1 MKESVA
7 QMKLVIKNVEFG
19 YRNKKVLKNICANIK
34 KKEIVGIVGPN
45 GAGKSTLIRAID
57 RLIHPQKGNI
67 ILDDID
73 MSKMTLNS
81 ISKKVGYVPQNTA
94 HKFQI
99 GRAHKFPASVFDTV
113 MMGRSPYLG
122 WKSSESDVEKVL
134 DVLELLNIQEFA
146 MRDVNQLSG
155 GEYQRVIIARAL
167 VQEPSILLL
176 DEPTSDLDI
185 LHQLEVMDIVKQIV
199 NDRKISAIFVIH
211 DLNLCSKYAD
221 RIIMMK
227 DGKVFSEGQPEKVIT
242 KNNVKVVYGV
252 ESQIFKYNNI
262 PYVVPTKIAKRN

>member
-1 MKESVA
+1 VKGEHT
-7 QMKLVIKNVEFG
+7 QMKLVINNVEFG
-19 YRNKKVLKNICANIK
+19 YRNKKVLKSICTNIK

-67 ILDDID
+67 ILDDTD

-81 ISKKVGYVPQNTA
+81 ISKKVGYVPQNT
-94 HKFQI
+94 
-99 GRAHKFPASVFDTV
+99 AHKFPASVFDTV

-134 DVLELLNIQEFA
+134 DVLELLSIQEFA

-211 DLNLCSKYAD
+211 DLNLCSRYAD

-227 DGKVFSEGQPEKVIT
+227 DGKVFSEGNPSHVIT
-242 KNNVKVVYGV
+242 KDNVEVVYGV
-252 ESQIFKYNNI
+252 ESQIFSYNNI
-262 PYVVPTKIAKRN
+262 PYVVPTKTANRN